1 VEAVGEKGP
10 SQKMAA
16 YRFSVAVGHT
26 QKLKY
31 FVNPNSQRGAMVRC
45 YCCRALATDN
55 VVGRLRKTA
64 QGIPISRRLLE
75 AHIAETERTI
85 ANSEEEIRAI
95 SARQPD
101 TADQAAAE
109 RQTRRAAVLV
119 TL

>member
-1 VEAVGEKGP
+1 MTACLLGSCGCPPLVA
-10 SQKMAA
+10 SAS
-16 YRFSVAVGHT
+16 FSSALP
-26 QKLKY
+26 K
-31 FVNPNSQRGAMVRC
+31 
-45 YCCRALATDN
+45 RALLLSDN